1 MEEKIMESLFSPEE
15 INELN
20 KKTSQED
27 LERFFYEIFIK
38 NGDEEKS
45 AREMAQRW
53 SKEMT
58 STENL

>member
-1 MEEKIMESLFSPEE
+1 MESLFSPEE